1 MYEPEGLHGGI
12 ADFEIATR
20 WDGPGG
26 DSVPDLKRHLV
37 HTGVPFE
44 LKLRLGRM
52 PARHRWGF

>member
-1 MYEPEGLHGGI
+1 MYEPEGLHGVI

-20 WDGPGG
+20 WGAPA
-26 DSVPDLKRHLV
+26 VKRHLV